1 MNTPGGNKTYMRP
14 YSRVYATVNL
24 DAVASNMRS
33 MRDNL
38 PASTLIMGSVK
49 ADGYG
54 HGSVPVAK
62 TIEPY
67 VFGYAV
73 ATIDEGI
80 ILRRHGIN
88 KTILILGVTHE
99 SRYEDLLRYDI
110 RTAMFQYEK
119 AKKLS
124 DLALKQGK
132 KAVVHL
138 ALDTGMSRIGMKA
151 DREHA
156 KEAAAI
162 AALEGIEVEG
172 LFTHFARADETDKS
186 AYEEQYRRYKEF
198 LGYLKELG
206 VKIPIRHC
214 SNSAGIV
221 ESLESNHMDMVR
233 AGIAIYGMYP
243 SDEVDHNSVKLTPA
257 MEIKSCITYIKEIEA
272 GTAVSYGGTFVAD
285 HTMKVATIPVGYGD
299 GYVRSLS
306 GKGDVLIHGK
316 RAAILGRICM
326 DQFMVDV
333 TEIPEAKFMDPV
345 TLVGKDK
352 DAVIRVEDLSDLS
365 GRFNYE
371 FVCDLSKR
379 VPREYY
385 KNGTIVKQI
394 DYFE

>member
-1 MNTPGGNKTYMRP
+1 MRP

-198 LGYLKELG
+198 LGYLEELG

-306 GKGDVLIHGK
+306 GKGEVLIHGK
-316 RAAILGRICM
+316 RAVILGRICM

-333 TEIPEAKFMDPV
+333 TDIPDVQEDDEV
-345 TLVGKDK
+345 TLLGRDGAECITMEELAEKSGGFHYEMICDIGKRIPRVYLKDGKVVGTK
-352 DAVIRVEDLSDLS
+352 
-365 GRFNYE
+365 
-371 FVCDLSKR
+371 
-379 VPREYY
+379 
-385 KNGTIVKQI
+385 
-394 DYFE
+394 DYFDDVFKGFE

>member
-1 MNTPGGNKTYMRP
+1 MRP

-345 TLVGKDK
+345 TLVGKDN

>member
-1 MNTPGGNKTYMRP
+1 MRP

-24 DAVASNMRS
+24 DAVASNMKS
-33 MRDNL
+33 MRENL

-54 HGSVPVAK
+54 HGSVPIAK

-99 SRYEDLLRYDI
+99 SQYEELLRYDI

-124 DLALKQGK
+124 DLAVKQGK

-198 LGYLKELG
+198 LGYLEELG
-206 VKIPIRHC
+206 VQIPIRHC

-243 SDEVDHNSVKLTPA
+243 SDEVDHNSVKLTAA
-257 MEIKSCITYIKEIEA
+257 MEIKSCITYIKEIGA

-306 GKGDVLIHGK
+306 GKGDVLIRGK

-333 TEIPEAKFMDPV
+333 TDIPDVQEDDEV
-345 TLVGKDK
+345 TLLGKDGSECITMEELAEK
-352 DAVIRVEDLSDLS
+352 S
-365 GRFNYE
+365 GGFHYE
-371 FVCDLSKR
+371 MVCDIGKR
-379 VPREYY
+379 IPRVYL
-385 KNGTIVKQI
+385 KDGNIVGTK
-394 DYFE
+394 DYFDDVFKEFA

>member
-1 MNTPGGNKTYMRP
+1 MRP

-333 TEIPEAKFMDPV
+333 TDIPDVQEDDEV
-345 TLVGKDK
+345 TLLGSDGAECITMEELAEKSVGFHYEMICDIGKRIPRVYLKDGK
-352 DAVIRVEDLSDLS
+352 VV
-365 GRFNYE
+365 
-371 FVCDLSKR
+371 
-379 VPREYY
+379 
-385 KNGTIVKQI
+385 GTK
-394 DYFE
+394 DYFDDVFKGFE

>member
-1 MNTPGGNKTYMRP
+1 MRP

-316 RAAILGRICM
+316 RATILGRICM

-333 TEIPEAKFMDPV
+333 TDIPDVQEDDEV
-345 TLVGKDK
+345 TLLGSDGAECITMEELAEKSGGFHYEMICDIGKRIPRVYLKDGKVVGTK
-352 DAVIRVEDLSDLS
+352 
-365 GRFNYE
+365 
-371 FVCDLSKR
+371 
-379 VPREYY
+379 
-385 KNGTIVKQI
+385 
-394 DYFE
+394 DYFDDVFKGFE

>member
-1 MNTPGGNKTYMRP
+1 MRP

-326 DQFMVDV
+326 DQTLVDI
-333 TEIPEAKFMDPV
+333 TDIPEAQIGDEV
-345 TLVGKDK
+345 TVYSDETFGGSSVDH
-352 DAVIRVEDLSDLS
+352 AADLIGTIS
-365 GRFNYE
+365 YE
-371 FVCDLSKR
+371 LLCCIGTR
-379 VPREYY
+379 VPRIFIE
-385 KNGTIVKQI
+385 NGKEKDILRYI
-394 DYFE
+394 

>member
-1 MNTPGGNKTYMRP
+1 MRP

-333 TEIPEAKFMDPV
+333 TDIPDVHEDDEV
-345 TLVGKDK
+345 TLLGSDGAECITMEELAEKSGGFHYEMICDIGKRIPRVYLKDGKVVGTK
-352 DAVIRVEDLSDLS
+352 
-365 GRFNYE
+365 
-371 FVCDLSKR
+371 
-379 VPREYY
+379 
-385 KNGTIVKQI
+385 
-394 DYFE
+394 DYFDDVFKGFE

>member
-1 MNTPGGNKTYMRP
+1 MRP

-257 MEIKSCITYIKEIEA
+257 MEIKSCITYIKEIET

-333 TEIPEAKFMDPV
+333 TDIPDVQEDDEV
-345 TLVGKDK
+345 TLLGSDGAECIMMEELAEKSGGFHYEMICDIGKRIPRVYLKDGKVVGTK
-352 DAVIRVEDLSDLS
+352 
-365 GRFNYE
+365 
-371 FVCDLSKR
+371 
-379 VPREYY
+379 
-385 KNGTIVKQI
+385 
-394 DYFE
+394 DYFDDVFKGFE